1 MGIQS
6 AIGFLKDK
14 TNYNFFLG
22 MAMKLLV
29 PFMVLLVW
37 QMGNADGLADPSRL
51 QDILR
56 KAMEDDTTIGNFNDE
71 KFSYD

>member
-14 TNYNFFLG
+14 TNYNFIPD

-37 QMGNADGLADPSRL
+37 QMGNADGLADPSKL